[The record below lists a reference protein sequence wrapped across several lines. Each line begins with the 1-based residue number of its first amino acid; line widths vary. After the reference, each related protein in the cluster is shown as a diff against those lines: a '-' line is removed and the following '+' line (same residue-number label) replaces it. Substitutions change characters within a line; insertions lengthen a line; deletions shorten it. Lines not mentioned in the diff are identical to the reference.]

1 MIGRADI
8 EGSKSDVAMNAWPPQ
23 ASYPCVGF
31 PWSVPVLSC
40 PLHGG
45 RSGYAADGAA
55 AGPPGDGEPT
65 PGRTAGRDAASDRSS
80 VVPRSADGDGPAT
93 ASRLPVR
100 RPGARAT
107 AGVSPA
113 PPTLLRRPEPD
124 PPRSSE
130 PILIPKLR
138 IGFADFP
145 YLHYS
150 MRLEAAHL
158 GDLLRISVR
167 TDAKTPRGPLSN
179 FQGPRGGHGHRRNER
194 CSSRSRPYR
203 PARGF
208 QGRTTLTEKREL
220 FPDPPAASSSS
231 FRSPGRDKRAP
242 NTRERFRVGFRNT
255 DRIPSRPMGDSKTPS
270 PVVRGSLPGL
280 RID

>member
-1 MIGRADI
+1 MAVDPATR
-8 EGSKSDVAMNAWPPQ
+8 PRR
-23 ASYPCVGF
+23 
-31 PWSVPVLSC
+31 
-40 PLHGG
+40 GG
-45 RSGYAADGAA
+45 RTAPGSAGARARAREPRRGAA
-55 AGPPGDGEPT
+55 ERRGTARARERARRPRRLRRRRRRET
-65 PGRTAGRDAASDRSS
+65 RARARRRRWGRTAGRDATSGRSS

-93 ASRLPVR
+93 ASRHPAR
-100 RPGARAT
+100 RSGTGARAT

-113 PPTLLRRPEPD
+113 PPALLRRPEPE

-203 PARGF
+203 PAKGF

-231 FRSPGRDKRAP
+231 FRLPGRDKRAP

-255 DRIPSRPMGDSKTPS
+255 DRIPSRPMGDS
-270 PVVRGSLPGL
+270 
-280 RID
+280 

>member
-1 MIGRADI
+1 MRRAPRTARATRGRARDQRPKLG
-8 EGSKSDVAMNAWPPQ
+8 GSTV
-23 ASYPCVGF
+23 
-31 PWSVPVLSC
+31 
-40 PLHGG
+40 GG
-45 RSGYAADGAA
+45 RRRARGRLG
-55 AGPPGDGEPT
+55 T
-65 PGRTAGRDAASDRSS
+65 PGRG
-80 VVPRSADGDGPAT
+80 
-93 ASRLPVR
+93 R
-100 RPGARAT
+100 RPKPPVGPGAQAT

-113 PPTLLRRPEPD
+113 PPTLLRLPEPD

-231 FRSPGRDKRAP
+231 FRLPGRDKRAP

>member
-1 MIGRADI
+1 MAVDPATR
-8 EGSKSDVAMNAWPPQ
+8 PRR
-23 ASYPCVGF
+23 
-31 PWSVPVLSC
+31 
-40 PLHGG
+40 GG
-45 RSGYAADGAA
+45 RTGSARDAGARTPTARARRGRPAATRPATEA
-55 AGPPGDGEPT
+55 RWFHGP
-65 PGRTAGRDAASDRSS
+65 RTATG
-80 VVPRSADGDGPAT
+80 PRPPRGTRPPRG
-93 ASRLPVR
+93 
-100 RPGARAT
+100 PGARAT

-113 PPTLLRRPEPD
+113 PPTLLRRPEPE

-203 PARGF
+203 PAKGF

-220 FPDPPAASSSS
+220 FPDPPAASSS
-231 FRSPGRDKRAP
+231 
-242 NTRERFRVGFRNT
+242 
-255 DRIPSRPMGDSKTPS
+255 
-270 PVVRGSLPGL
+270 
-280 RID
+280 

>member
-1 MIGRADI
+1 MAVDPATRPARR
-8 EGSKSDVAMNAWPPQ
+8 
-23 ASYPCVGF
+23 
-31 PWSVPVLSC
+31 
-40 PLHGG
+40 GG
-45 RSGYAADGAA
+45 RPARAFDAHRPA
-55 AGPPGDGEPT
+55 RP
-65 PGRTAGRDAASDRSS
+65 RRAASDRSS
-80 VVPRSADGDGPAT
+80 VVPRSADGDEPAT

>member
-1 MIGRADI
+1 MAVDPATRPAPRRPAGARVSAYRPARPRRGQRPKLG
-8 EGSKSDVAMNAWPPQ
+8 GSTV
-23 ASYPCVGF
+23 
-31 PWSVPVLSC
+31 
-40 PLHGG
+40 GG
-45 RSGYAADGAA
+45 RRRARDRLEA
-55 AGPPGDGEPT
+55 PGE
-65 PGRTAGRDAASDRSS
+65 
-80 VVPRSADGDGPAT
+80 
-93 ASRLPVR
+93 
-100 RPGARAT
+100 PGARAT

>member
-1 MIGRADI
+1 MAVDPATRPAARRPDRPASARTPTTGADGRPRRDQRPKLG
-8 EGSKSDVAMNAWPPQ
+8 GSTV
-23 ASYPCVGF
+23 
-31 PWSVPVLSC
+31 
-40 PLHGG
+40 GG
-45 RSGYAADGAA
+45 RRRARDRLEAP
-55 AGPPGDGEPT
+55 GPEG
-65 PGRTAGRDAASDRSS
+65 
-80 VVPRSADGDGPAT
+80 
-93 ASRLPVR
+93 
-100 RPGARAT
+100 PGARDT

-231 FRSPGRDKRAP
+231 FRLPGRDKRAP

-255 DRIPSRPMGDSKTPS
+255 DRIPSRPMGDSKCAFARGTRIS
-270 PVVRGSLPGL
+270 PRA
-280 RID
+280 

>member
-1 MIGRADI
+1 MAVDPAFAGPRRGGGRAPRPRGDGRADARPRRRPTA
-8 EGSKSDVAMNAWPPQ
+8 EARW
-23 ASYPCVGF
+23 F
-31 PWSVPVLSC
+31 
-40 PLHGG
+40 HG
-45 RSGYAADGAA
+45 RRTA
-55 AGPPGDGEPT
+55 AGPRPPRRAPEGARGDGR
-65 PGRTAGRDAASDRSS
+65 GAAS
-80 VVPRSADGDGPAT
+80 SAY
-93 ASRLPVR
+93 AS
-100 RPGARAT
+100 T
-107 AGVSPA
+107 
-113 PPTLLRRPEPD
+113 RPEPE

-231 FRSPGRDKRAP
+231 FRLPGRDKRAP

-255 DRIPSRPMGDSKTPS
+255 DRIPSRPMGVS
-270 PVVRGSLPGL
+270 
-280 RID
+280 

>member
-1 MIGRADI
+1 MAVDPAPR
-8 EGSKSDVAMNAWPPQ
+8 PRR
-23 ASYPCVGF
+23 
-31 PWSVPVLSC
+31 
-40 PLHGG
+40 GG
-45 RSGYAADGAA
+45 RT
-55 AGPPGDGEPT
+55 PGDGRNRR
-65 PGRTAGRDAASDRSS
+65 PGRTAGRDATS
-80 VVPRSADGDGPAT
+80 GPKLGGSTVGGRRRART

-100 RPGARAT
+100 RPGAQAT
-107 AGVSPA
+107 ARVSPA
-113 PPTLLRRPEPD
+113 PLTLLRQPEPD

-220 FPDPPAASSSS
+220 FPDPPAASSS
-231 FRSPGRDKRAP
+231 
-242 NTRERFRVGFRNT
+242 
-255 DRIPSRPMGDSKTPS
+255 
-270 PVVRGSLPGL
+270 
-280 RID
+280 

>member
-1 MIGRADI
+1 MAVDPATR
-8 EGSKSDVAMNAWPPQ
+8 
-23 ASYPCVGF
+23 
-31 PWSVPVLSC
+31 
-40 PLHGG
+40 
-45 RSGYAADGAA
+45 
-55 AGPPGDGEPT
+55 PT
-65 PGRTAGRDAASDRSS
+65 ARRPDR
-80 VVPRSADGDGPAT
+80 PAT
-93 ASRLPVR
+93 ANRRRGGRPAATRPATEARWFHGRRTATGPRPYRGSRR
-100 RPGARAT
+100 EPGARAT

-208 QGRTTLTEKREL
+208 QGRTTLTDKREL

>member
-1 MIGRADI
+1 M
-8 EGSKSDVAMNAWPPQ
+8 
-23 ASYPCVGF
+23 
-31 PWSVPVLSC
+31 PVLSR

-45 RSGYAADGAA
+45 RSGYAAAARRPDRPRAGGRRGGRAGASTARARCYTRARRRRRRRREPPGAA
-55 AGPPGDGEPT
+55 GGGGRPAATRPAAEARWFHGP
-65 PGRTAGRDAASDRSS
+65 RTATG
-80 VVPRSADGDGPAT
+80 PRPPRGTRPANG
-93 ASRLPVR
+93 
-100 RPGARAT
+100 PGARAT

-113 PPTLLRRPEPD
+113 PPALLRRPEPE

-203 PARGF
+203 PAKGF

-220 FPDPPAASSSS
+220 FPDHPAASSSS
-231 FRSPGRDKRAP
+231 FRLPGRDKRAP

-255 DRIPSRPMGDSKTPS
+255 DRIPSRPMDVS
-270 PVVRGSLPGL
+270 
-280 RID
+280 

>member
-1 MIGRADI
+1 M
-8 EGSKSDVAMNAWPPQ
+8 
-23 ASYPCVGF
+23 
-31 PWSVPVLSC
+31 
-40 PLHGG
+40 
-45 RSGYAADGAA
+45 
-55 AGPPGDGEPT
+55 
-65 PGRTAGRDAASDRSS
+65 
-80 VVPRSADGDGPAT
+80 VPRSADGDAPAT
-93 ASRLPVR
+93 ALKVPGR
-100 RPGARAT
+100 RPSTRAT
-107 AGVSPA
+107 VGVSPA
-113 PPTLLRRPEPD
+113 PPTLLRRPEPE

-145 YLHYS
+145 YRHYS

-179 FQGPRGGHGHRRNER
+179 FHGPRGGHGHRRNER
-194 CSSRSRPYR
+194 CSSRSHPYR
-203 PARGF
+203 PTSGF

-231 FRSPGRDKRAP
+231 FRLPGRDVQEPRTLGSGSASGSGIRTGFPLAP
-242 NTRERFRVGFRNT
+242 WTFH
-255 DRIPSRPMGDSKTPS
+255 IYSPS

>member
-1 MIGRADI
+1 
-8 EGSKSDVAMNAWPPQ
+8 
-23 ASYPCVGF
+23 
-31 PWSVPVLSC
+31 
-40 PLHGG
+40 
-45 RSGYAADGAA
+45 
-55 AGPPGDGEPT
+55 
-65 PGRTAGRDAASDRSS
+65 
-80 VVPRSADGDGPAT
+80 
-93 ASRLPVR
+93 
-100 RPGARAT
+100 
-107 AGVSPA
+107 
-113 PPTLLRRPEPD
+113 
-124 PPRSSE
+124 
-130 PILIPKLR
+130 
-138 IGFADFP
+138 
-145 YLHYS
+145 

>member
-1 MIGRADI
+1 MAVDPATRPTARRPDR
-8 EGSKSDVAMNAWPPQ
+8 
-23 ASYPCVGF
+23 
-31 PWSVPVLSC
+31 PVTANR
-40 PLHGG
+40 HQGG
-45 RSGYAADGAA
+45 RPAATRPATEARWFHGR
-55 AGPPGDGEPT
+55 
-65 PGRTAGRDAASDRSS
+65 RTATSPRPPRGSRSEDR
-80 VVPRSADGDGPAT
+80 AHG
-93 ASRLPVR
+93 R
-100 RPGARAT
+100 RPGCRQHRLRFYDD
-107 AGVSPA
+107 PNPIRHA
-113 PPTLLRRPEPD
+113 PQSQSLSR
-124 PPRSSE
+124 
-130 PILIPKLR
+130 K
-138 IGFADFP
+138 
-145 YLHYS
+145 
-150 MRLEAAHL
+150 AAHL

>member
-1 MIGRADI
+1 M
-8 EGSKSDVAMNAWPPQ
+8 
-23 ASYPCVGF
+23 
-31 PWSVPVLSC
+31 
-40 PLHGG
+40 
-45 RSGYAADGAA
+45 
-55 AGPPGDGEPT
+55 
-65 PGRTAGRDAASDRSS
+65 
-80 VVPRSADGDGPAT
+80 
-93 ASRLPVR
+93 
-100 RPGARAT
+100 
-107 AGVSPA
+107 SPA
-113 PPTLLRRPEPD
+113 PRTLLRLPEPD